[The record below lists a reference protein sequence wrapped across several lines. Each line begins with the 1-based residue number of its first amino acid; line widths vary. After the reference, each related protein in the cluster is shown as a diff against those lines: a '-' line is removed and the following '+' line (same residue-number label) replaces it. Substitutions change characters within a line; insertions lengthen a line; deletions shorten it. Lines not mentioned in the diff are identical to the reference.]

1 MSDIAENKAS
11 AAYRS
16 STAGVGRETSLQHPD
31 RRPLT
36 PYLPD
41 DNINTLRKINE
52 ESMSG
57 PYHLTPLAETRP
69 GMVLS
74 DVVRDGKGN
83 VLLAQGI
90 VLTESMLASLARHG
104 IDLLP
109 ILQAVPAPAPVDPD
123 AIQARLDHLFRKHD
137 RDDLGDWATG
147 ILRRYVEDYR
157 LQREVGA

>member
-1 MSDIAENKAS
+1 
-11 AAYRS
+11 
-16 STAGVGRETSLQHPD
+16 
-31 RRPLT
+31 
-36 PYLPD
+36 
-41 DNINTLRKINE
+41 
-52 ESMSG
+52 MSG
-57 PYHLTPLAETRP
+57 PFHLTPLAETRP

-104 IDLLP
+104 IDMLP
-109 ILQAVPAPAPVDPD
+109 ILQAEPAPAPIDPA
-123 AIQARLDHLFRKHD
+123 AIQSRLDHIFRQHD

-157 LQREVGA
+157 LQREVNP

>member
-1 MSDIAENKAS
+1 MSA
-11 AAYRS
+11 
-16 STAGVGRETSLQHPD
+16 
-31 RRPLT
+31 
-36 PYLPD
+36 PYQ
-41 DNINTLRKINE
+41 
-52 ESMSG
+52 
-57 PYHLTPLAETRP
+57 LTPLAETRP

-90 VLTESMLASLARHG
+90 VLTESMLASLGRHG

-109 ILQAVPAPAPVDPD
+109 ILQAVPAPPPPDP
-123 AIQARLDHLFRKHD
+123 ALIQARLDHLFRKHD

-157 LQREVGA
+157 LQREVAA

>member
-1 MSDIAENKAS
+1 MS
-11 AAYRS
+11 
-16 STAGVGRETSLQHPD
+16 VPFQ
-31 RRPLT
+31 
-36 PYLPD
+36 
-41 DNINTLRKINE
+41 
-52 ESMSG
+52 
-57 PYHLTPLAETRP
+57 LTPLAETRP

-90 VLTESMLASLARHG
+90 VLTESILASLARHR

-109 ILQAVPAPAPVDPD
+109 TLQAVPAPPPLDPD
-123 AIQARLDHLFRKHD
+123 AIQARLDQLFRKHD

-157 LQREVGA
+157 LQREAGA

>member
-1 MSDIAENKAS
+1 MRCTNG
-11 AAYRS
+11 AA
-16 STAGVGRETSLQHPD
+16 TGLQHPAC
-31 RRPLT
+31 RLLT
-36 PYLPD
+36 PPLPD
-41 DNINTLRKINE
+41 GNINTLQKINE

-57 PYHLTPLAETRP
+57 PFQLTPLSETRP

-90 VLTESMLASLARHG
+90 VLTEAMLASLGRYG
-104 IDLLP
+104 IDMLP
-109 ILQAVPAPAPVDPD
+109 ILQAVPEPPPVDP
-123 AIQARLDHLFRKHD
+123 AVIQARLDHLFRKHD

-157 LQREVGA
+157 LQREVNA

>member
-1 MSDIAENKAS
+1 LQAS
-11 AAYRS
+11 VS
-16 STAGVGRETSLQHPD
+16 GTTGLQQLH
-31 RRPLT
+31 RQALT
-36 PYLPD
+36 PYLPNG
-41 DNINTLRKINE
+41 NINTLQKTKE

-57 PYHLTPLAETRP
+57 PYQLTPLAETRP

-90 VLTESMLASLARHG
+90 VLTESMLGSLARHG
-104 IDLLP
+104 IEMLP
-109 ILQAVPAPAPVDPD
+109 ILQAVPAPPPIDPD

>member
-1 MSDIAENKAS
+1 
-11 AAYRS
+11 
-16 STAGVGRETSLQHPD
+16 
-31 RRPLT
+31 
-36 PYLPD
+36 
-41 DNINTLRKINE
+41 
-52 ESMSG
+52 MSG
-57 PYHLTPLAETRP
+57 PFQLTPLAEVRP

-74 DVVRDGKGN
+74 DVLRDEKGN

-109 ILQAVPAPAPVDPD
+109 ILQAAPAAAPIDPE
-123 AIQARLDHLFRKHD
+123 AIQARLDHVFRKHD

-157 LQREVGA
+157 LQREVSL